1 MEQVIAYASGTIGL
15 IALFGFILVTTC
27 DVKTLRNK
35 IVYKLLNMW
44 YNIYVLK

>member
-1 MEQVIAYASGTIGL
+1 MEQVLGYAAGTIGL
-15 IALFGFILVTTC
+15 IALFGFIFFTTC
-27 DVKTLRNK
+27 DVKSLRNK